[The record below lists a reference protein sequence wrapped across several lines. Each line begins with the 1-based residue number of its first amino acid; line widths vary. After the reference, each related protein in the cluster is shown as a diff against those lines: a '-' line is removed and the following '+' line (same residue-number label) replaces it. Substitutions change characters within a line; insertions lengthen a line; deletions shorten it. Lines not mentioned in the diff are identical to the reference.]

1 MGTLSVDR
9 LGPVSCG
16 VFPPYISLGLAHL
29 TCSMIGLESGNL
41 DIPRQGQNPELFV
54 VFLEPF
60 QRSLCKSTSASGSV
74 LGLQQ
79 CLDAVKVIST
89 WMPAPTALQQEDLRY
104 LPHLSVLLMLQM
116 ISLYYNCQ
124 KSFTNWNLNIWSWWS
139 KKKKKHLVQICRNMI
154 FCTVI

>member
-29 TCSMIGLESGNL
+29 TCSMIGLESGDL

-60 QRSLCKSTSASGSV
+60 QVFARV
-74 LGLQQ
+74 LVPQGM
-79 CLDAVKVIST
+79 CLDCN
-89 WMPAPTALQQEDLRY
+89 
-104 LPHLSVLLMLQM
+104 SV
-116 ISLYYNCQ
+116 
-124 KSFTNWNLNIWSWWS
+124 
-139 KKKKKHLVQICRNMI
+139 
-154 FCTVI
+154 